1 MNNSALR
8 FILIFAIFNF
18 SLVMSDSNEDS
29 SQEKLCP
36 QGHPGPKYL
45 FYKLDLEG
53 KILNICNLVQNIKEY
68 MTFSCLVFG
77 ISFGLFLNNNI
88 KDLNIFFPCRKWWI
102 SELHNT
108 WSTFNNDVTNWFGG
122 QHPIN
127 NRFQEAWNEIYYQQD
142 TYW

>member
-1 MNNSALR
+1 MNNSVLR

-36 QGHPGPKYL
+36 QGRPGPKYL

-53 KILNICNLVQNIKEY
+53 KTLNICNLVQSIKEY
-68 MTFSCLVFG
+68 VNSLCLYLLKYWFWTVFFS
-77 ISFGLFLNNNI
+77 
-88 KDLNIFFPCRKWWI
+88 CRKWWI

-108 WSTFNNDVTNWFGG
+108 WSTFNNDVTIWFGG
-122 QHPIN
+122 QRRIN

-142 TYW
+142 AYW